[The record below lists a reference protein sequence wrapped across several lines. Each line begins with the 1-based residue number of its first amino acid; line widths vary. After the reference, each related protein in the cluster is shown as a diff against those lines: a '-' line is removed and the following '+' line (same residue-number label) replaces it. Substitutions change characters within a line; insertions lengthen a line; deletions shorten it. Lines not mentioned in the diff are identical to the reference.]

1 MNHSEHEKEVS
12 SCKGSSAEESREEN
26 CKEKKQSRAS
36 YATTRST
43 RKRARVSKTC
53 SEDINTKV
61 PLPATKPI
69 IWSVAKL
76 AVPKSS

>member
-1 MNHSEHEKEVS
+1 ME
-12 SCKGSSAEESREEN
+12 GSSSEESREEN

-53 SEDINTKV
+53 SEDINNKV
-61 PLPATKPI
+61 PATKPI